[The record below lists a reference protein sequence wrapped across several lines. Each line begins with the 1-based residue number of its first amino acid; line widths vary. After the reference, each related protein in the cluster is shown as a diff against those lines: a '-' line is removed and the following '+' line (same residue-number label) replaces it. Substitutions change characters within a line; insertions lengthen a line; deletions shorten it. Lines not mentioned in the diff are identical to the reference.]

1 MVQNRTHLVYP
12 LRFYGFFKSSNFC
25 SVNLAILII
34 NQVEN
39 KTSAMIKL
47 NSLIDT
53 YLLISKNVDP
63 EALRRCGR
71 SVGEINSFGLSS
83 NEAFKVT
90 LELLNIHVN
99 RFDKKDKMHFVAYNA
114 GFDTDFVREWFLK
127 NSDNYYGSYFFH
139 PSICVMQAMAW
150 FTQSVRGVLPNFQLG
165 TMCKCAELGWDEA
178 QSHDATYDI
187 TKTME
192 LYAYL
197 REQSPVL

>member
-1 MVQNRTHLVYP
+1 MTNNYKLC
-12 LRFYGFFKSSNFC
+12 F
-25 SVNLAILII
+25 ID
-34 NQVEN
+34 VETTGLDAKKN
-39 KTSAMIKL
+39 DIYQLGMKITDPDLKL
-47 NSLIDT
+47 LDTLSLEFRPHD
-53 YLLISKNVDP
+53 SKNVDP

-71 SVGEINSFGLSS
+71 SVGEVNSFGLSS
-83 NEAFKVT
+83 KEAFDVT
-90 LELLNIHVN
+90 LQLLNTHVN

-127 NSDNYYGSYFFH
+127 NKDSYYGSFFFH

-150 FTQSVRGVLPNFQLG
+150 YTQSVRGVLPNFQLG

-197 REQSPVL
+197 REQTPVL